1 MAIDFGNKMMT
12 AFTGV
17 KKIDSYIMVIGVGG
31 AGCNVVEDMHTM
43 GIHNVMFMVCNTDTL
58 ALNKKPIELKIP
70 LGVELTQGL
79 GAGADPQI
87 GRDSALETES
97 IIRKTLIETKTRMA
111 FITAGMGGGTGTGA
125 SPEIA
130 RICRELGILTV
141 GFVTIPRKNEG
152 PKRMSVALEGL
163 REIVKYLDSILI
175 VDNQS
180 VVENFGNL
188 RPEQEFKKANDILA
202 ESAKGV
208 AEIIT
213 IEVKIN
219 VDFADV
225 RTTLKNSGIT
235 LMGTSMVNI
244 SEDCDYVE
252 KVMKNVMNSP
262 LLMQTDIAGARQVLM
277 NITWGGEGPLSS
289 DLERIVNMVQ
299 EEAGG
304 DNQANIIYGRGRDSA
319 MNDGELKV
327 TLVATGFEN
336 NKDHFSLYTS
346 RNDTD
351 ANSNVIGNVI
361 NRGVISEM
369 GSGLIVEKEK
379 PVFNKPLSSTKFNE
393 ERVNIKPENVK
404 YIKSLSL
411 SEVENTPA
419 YKRYKIDI
427 KHMPNNE
434 TKKVIKLEQ

>member
-1 MAIDFGNKMMT
+1 MVMDFGNKMMT
-12 AFTGV
+12 AFNSV

-31 AGCNVVEDMHTM
+31 AGCNVVEDMHIM

-58 ALNKKPIELKIP
+58 ALNKKPIDLKIP
-70 LGVELTQGL
+70 LGVELTHGL
-79 GAGADPQI
+79 GAGADPQV
-87 GRDSALETES
+87 GKNAALETED
-97 IIRKTLIETKTRMA
+97 IIRKTLIDTKTRMA

-125 SPEIA
+125 APEIA
-130 RICRELGILTV
+130 RICNELGILTV

-152 PKRMSVALEGL
+152 PIRMGVALQGL

-180 VVENFGNL
+180 VVDNFGNL
-188 RPEQEFKKANDILA
+188 RPDQEFKKANDILA

-213 IEVKIN
+213 IEVKVN

-225 RTTLKNSGIT
+225 KTTLKNSGIT
-235 LMGTSMVNI
+235 LLGTSTVNMT
-244 SEDCDYVE
+244 EDSDYVDE
-252 KVMKNVMNSP
+252 VMKKVMNSP
-262 LLMQTDIAGARQVLM
+262 LLMQTDINGARQMLM

-304 DNQANIIYGRGRDSA
+304 DNQANIIYGRGRDIA
-319 MNDGELKV
+319 MKDGELKV

-336 NKDHFSLYTS
+336 NKDHFNLYGS
-346 RNDTD
+346 RRDVVVD
-351 ANSNVIGNVI
+351 IEG
-361 NRGVISEM
+361 RGAISEI
-369 GSGLIVEKEK
+369 GTGLIIEKNK
-379 PVFNKPLSSTKFNE
+379 PVFNKPLSPTKFNE
-393 ERVNIKPENVK
+393 DRVNMRPENVK

-411 SEVENTPA
+411 NEIENTPA
-419 YKRYKIDI
+419 YKRYKVDI
-427 KHMPNNE
+427 KYVPNIE
-434 TKKVIKLEQ
+434 TKKVIKLEE